1 MAGPDGGPDYP
12 FGITDEITL
21 KTIVRSNPG
30 LVLLKEGTVY
40 NKWSCNNLPKEEDL
54 NVPLEDGE
62 LGRLQSASRMMTTLR
77 VVLWFLVPP
86 CLCWCLP
93 TGYGWGVRCTDE

>member
-1 MAGPDGGPDYP
+1 MIGRWQDLTGADYP
-12 FGITDEITL
+12 FGMTDETTL

-30 LVLLKEGTVY
+30 LVLLKDGTVY

-54 NVPLEDGE
+54 NMPLEDSE

-77 VVLWFLVPP
+77 VSYGSLSP

-93 TGYGWGVRCTDE
+93 TGYG